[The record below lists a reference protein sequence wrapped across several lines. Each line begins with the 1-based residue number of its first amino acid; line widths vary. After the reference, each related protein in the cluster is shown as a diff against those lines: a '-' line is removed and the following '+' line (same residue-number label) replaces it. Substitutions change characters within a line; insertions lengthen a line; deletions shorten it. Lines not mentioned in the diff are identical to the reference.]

1 MKQKK
6 KRKINI
12 IFTIILLV
20 TILIFFSLLFY
31 INIIPILYTIIGLII
46 SLIFAFGIILLNFRR
61 IRILRIIGYTLS
73 TIITGLLIFIIVY
86 LFNTIG
92 FLFNVTD
99 GDYVMHTYN
108 ILVLKDSDYEK
119 IDDLENLVMG
129 INETTSEEELNKLK
143 KNIEKKIDTRYS
155 EFEDITSLVD
165 GLINRDVASIVLEN
179 SELDLLKEETLE
191 SYNLLK
197 NIYQIEI
204 KNDISDLK
212 DIININSEPFNIY
225 ISGIDTFGSV
235 NRTGR
240 SDVNM
245 VVTINPKTEKAFI
258 TWVPRDYYVFINNS
272 SYKDKLTHAGIYG
285 IDSSIY
291 AMEKL
296 LDVNI
301 NYYVKVNFTS
311 VIEVVDLLGGITVNN
326 EEAFY
331 FDDGTYFAKG
341 NIKLNGED
349 ALKFVRERKSLSEGD
364 ISRGKNQIKVLEAI
378 INKALSPS
386 IIKNYNSLLKSLD
399 NAFVTNMS
407 QNTMIGFIR
416 RELTNKRNWQFSS
429 YTLSGTDSNEYTY
442 SYKNKLLYVMLP
454 NEESVSTAK
463 KNIKE
468 MMEG

>member
-245 VVTINPKTEKAFI
+245 VVTINPKAEKAFI